1 MKSPHF
7 ALLAAAMALSTA
19 AASAEADVRPDSML
33 AVDTHRQAI
42 VEKTIAAWPGGVS
55 GEQAE
60 ALRRTL
66 WALRAD
72 RLLAASLTP
81 GMPGLLDVTAA
92 ADRNDEAAASHR
104 ASTKALGDFGA
115 DLTYTP
121 LTPCRIA
128 DTRNAGGALTPNST
142 FTFVGWTNTTFAAQ
156 GGAASDCGIP
166 VGVPALAIN
175 VYAVNPTNLGY
186 IKLWPAGLA
195 EPAVSTVN
203 YEPPTVAI
211 ATGTILPVN
220 YASSNAFWAKSPA
233 QVHMVVDVVGYFRN
247 PTTGYVK
254 EVRAGAGVAVNG
266 TTNPMIL
273 LPATQLMPTTAC
285 AINQIPKWNGAAW
298 LCANEG
304 GVISDRAAK
313 ENFVAVDTT
322 DVLERLLRV
331 PVSEWNYRSQDASI
345 RHIGPM
351 AQDLHATFGVG
362 ESERMINA
370 VDAQGIAF
378 AAIHGLNAK
387 LEAKLDERDA
397 EIRAL
402 RAEVGELR
410 ATRADVAALRAAVSA
425 LLRERAATVQHAAF
439 PATNR

>member
-1 MKSPHF
+1 MKRTRF
-7 ALLAAAMALSTA
+7 ATALAATA
-19 AASAEADVRPDSML
+19 FVTGAAWAEVDVRPDSLL
-33 AVDTHRQAI
+33 AVDTHRESI

-60 ALRRTL
+60 ALRRML
-66 WALRAD
+66 WGLRAD

-81 GMPGLLDVTAA
+81 GMPGLLNVMAT
-92 ADRNDEAAASHR
+92 ADRADDAVAAHR
-104 ASTKALGDFGA
+104 ASLKALGDFGA

-128 DTRNAGGALTPNST
+128 DTRNAGGALAPNST
-142 FTFVGWTNTTFAAQ
+142 QTFVGWTNTTFAAQ

-175 VYAVNPTNLGY
+175 VYAVNPTNLGF

-266 TTNPMIL
+266 TTHPMIL

-313 ENFVAVDTT
+313 ENFAVVDTM
-322 DVLERLLRV
+322 DVLERLVAV
-331 PVSEWNYRSQDASI
+331 PVSDWNYRTQDASI

-378 AAIHGLNAK
+378 AAIQGLNAK
-387 LEAKLDERDA
+387 LEAKLEERDA

-402 RAEVGELR
+402 RAEVGELPR
-410 ATRADVAALRAAVSA
+410 DARGRRRRSTRR
-425 LLRERAATVQHAAF
+425 
-439 PATNR
+439 

>member
-1 MKSPHF
+1 MKRNRLAKVLAVTAF
-7 ALLAAAMALSTA
+7 ASGAAW
-19 AASAEADVRPDSML
+19 AEVDVRPDSLL
-33 AVDTHRQAI
+33 AVDTHRESI

-55 GEQAE
+55 GEQAQ

-66 WALRAD
+66 WGLRAD

-81 GMPGLLDVTAA
+81 GMPGLLNVMAT
-92 ADRNDEAAASHR
+92 ADRADDTTASHR
-104 ASTKALGDFGA
+104 VSLKALGDFGA

-166 VGVPALAIN
+166 LAVSALAIN
-175 VYAVNPTNLGY
+175 VYAVNPTNLGF

-254 EVRAGAGVAVNG
+254 EVRAGPGVIVNG
-266 TTNPMIL
+266 TQSPTVT
-273 LPATQLMPTTAC
+273 LPATQLMPTMAC
-285 AINQIPKWNGAAW
+285 TTNQIPKWNGVAW
-298 LCANEG
+298 ICANEG
-304 GVISDRAAK
+304 GVISDRTTK
-313 ENFVAVDTT
+313 ENLVVVDTT
-322 DVLERLLRV
+322 DVLERLLAV
-331 PVSEWNYRSQDASI
+331 QVSEWNYRTQDTSI

-351 AQDLHATFGVG
+351 AQDLHVAFGVG
-362 ESERMINA
+362 ESDRTINA

-378 AAIHGLNAK
+378 AAIQGLNAK
-387 LEAKLDERDA
+387 LEAKLEARDA

-410 ATRADVAALRAAVSA
+410 ATRERVAALRAAVGS
-425 LLRERAATVQHAAF
+425 LLRERAATVQQAAF
-439 PATNR
+439 PAASR